1 MRILKFEAEN
11 IKKLKVVSITPQG
24 NVVEVTGANGQGK
37 SSVLDAIFYALGG
50 TAGVP
55 SQPIHT
61 GAEKGFVRLDLGDI
75 TVTRRFTATD
85 SSLIVEAKNGAR
97 FPSPQKM
104 LDELLGKLTFDPLA
118 FSRMEPKK
126 QLEAIRG
133 IVKLDV
139 DIDAIDAD
147 NKRLFEK
154 RTDLNRQVK
163 TLDAQA
169 AAITVVDGTP
179 DTQVDISAL
188 VNELEAAGEANLSIQ
203 KEKQKVWDLQKSAQS
218 DRDGAKRL
226 EAHAVELE
234 VEVKSC
240 REQAVELE
248 KSANEK
254 AEKVAMSEVS
264 MPIDTA
270 ELKAKIETA
279 RAVNDQIAA
288 KVRRNNLW
296 DQAKCFRIGVGD
308 VENLMS
314 AANQKK
320 LAAIST
326 AKMPIEGLSFGD
338 GQVVYN
344 GLPLEQAS
352 SAEKLRVSV
361 AVAMAANPK
370 LKVIRVQDGSLLDD
384 ASMKLLADMAAAS
397 DYQVWIETVHSTS
410 KTAVVMEDGEV
421 KA

>member
-24 NVVEVTGANGQGK
+24 NVVEVTGANGAGK

-139 DIDAIDAD
+139 DIDKIDD
-147 NKRLFEK
+147 DFKLMFEA
-154 RTDLNRQVK
+154 RTGLNRVIK
-163 TLDAQA
+163 SLDAQA
-169 AAITVVDGTP
+169 AALTVAADTP

-188 VNELEAAGEANLSIQ
+188 INELEAAGEKNTRIESVKSSFTNKLQEITHCLS
-203 KEKQKVWDLQKSAQS
+203 E
-218 DRDGAKRL
+218 AKRL
-226 EAHAVELE
+226 RAFADGIEATATELQSE
-234 VEVKSC
+234 
-240 REQAVELE
+240 
-248 KSANEK
+248 
-254 AEKVAMSEVS
+254 MSQIVIDE
-264 MPIDTA
+264 PIDTA
-270 ELKAKIETA
+270 ELKAKIAIA
-279 RAVNDQIAA
+279 RNVNDQVAVKVHRDGLYKQAKLNRQGVEDLEVKMQDGLATRRKAIAA
-288 KVRRNNLW
+288 
-296 DQAKCFRIGVGD
+296 
-308 VENLMS
+308 
-314 AANQKK
+314 
-320 LAAIST
+320 

-344 GLPLEQAS
+344 NLPLDQAS

-370 LKVIRVQDGSLLDD
+370 LKVIRIQDGALLDD
-384 ASMKLLADMAAAS
+384 ASMKILADMAAAS
-397 DYQVWIETVHSTS
+397 DYQVWIETVHSNNQQ
-410 KTAVVMEDGEV
+410 AIVMEEGEV